1 MSNRLTLFE
10 QKMHDPIL
18 PSNTTHLAATIRLE
32 YATDQSHSV
41 LYRSPQRDRYAS
53 ENPTTSTR
61 YMITEISNFLL
72 LSRRY
77 VLSV

>member
-1 MSNRLTLFE
+1 
-10 QKMHDPIL
+10 MHDPIL
-18 PSNTTHLAATIRLE
+18 SSNTTHLAATIRLE